1 MDNGSLVAK
10 AKAPR
15 HREFE
20 GLKFSSSHFAGRS
33 EGLGL
38 QSWAAIHVDRRSPL
52 PSGMK
57 PEFKDFKKKPPWHW
71 KVGRDFLG
79 TSLARLGILTVSIYD
94 QYCFFSTSPL
104 AHNPETYHILWQLF
118 HLWDLGPGT
127 WVPAPTL
134 TSPQWVL
141 TDISISI
148 CSCRTL
154 VLVHSTT
161 PAALNPWKL
170 HRKLQHWWPGIWN
183 NKYIVSEMTQHV

>member
-1 MDNGSLVAK
+1 MISHSTEDGVFNSSYCLQKHYHRVVIMGFAQLQRVWVFHQRGRKQVWACPESFNSMDNGSLVAK

-94 QYCFFSTSPL
+94 QYWISSPL
-104 AHNPETYHILWQLF
+104 LLWHIILK
-118 HLWDLGPGT
+118 
-127 WVPAPTL
+127 L
-134 TSPQWVL
+134 TTFFDSYF
-141 TDISISI
+141 IS
-148 CSCRTL
+148 
-154 VLVHSTT
+154 
-161 PAALNPWKL
+161 
-170 HRKLQHWWPGIWN
+170 GI
-183 NKYIVSEMTQHV
+183 